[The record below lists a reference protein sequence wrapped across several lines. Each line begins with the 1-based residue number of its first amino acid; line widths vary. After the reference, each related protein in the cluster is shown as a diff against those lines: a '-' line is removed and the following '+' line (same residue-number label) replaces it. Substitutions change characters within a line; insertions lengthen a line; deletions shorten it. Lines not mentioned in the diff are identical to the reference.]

1 MDIKDRILS
10 RSSALFLQ
18 NGIKSVSMDD
28 IATDLGIS
36 KKTLYKWFANKDELV
51 FAVVD
56 TRLCVI
62 QSECIAV
69 STPAVDAID
78 EMLRLSRWADEQFAG
93 IHPSIF
99 HDMRKFYPTAWQV
112 FKGHKNTFILQRI
125 EENLRRGVAEGLFRA
140 DLDVAV
146 LARFNLAHI
155 DLVFDTELFP
165 ATRFSPQRVNHVLDE
180 HFLLG
185 IVTLRGLQLMQ
196 QYRANPSA

>member
-1 MDIKDRILS
+1 MDIKERILS

-51 FAVVD
+51 YAVVD
-56 TRLCVI
+56 SRLCET
-62 QSECIAV
+62 QSQCIAV
-69 STPAVDAID
+69 SAPALDAID
-78 EMLRLSRWADEQFAG
+78 EMLRLSRWADEQFTG

-125 EENLRRGVAEGLFRA
+125 EDNLRRGVAEGLFHP
-140 DLDVAV
+140 DLDVEV
-146 LARFNLAHI
+146 LARYNLAHI

-165 ATRFSPQRVNHVLDE
+165 ANRFSPQRVNHVLDE

-185 IVTLRGLQLMQ
+185 IVTPRGLQRMQ
-196 QYRANPSA
+196 EYRANPSA